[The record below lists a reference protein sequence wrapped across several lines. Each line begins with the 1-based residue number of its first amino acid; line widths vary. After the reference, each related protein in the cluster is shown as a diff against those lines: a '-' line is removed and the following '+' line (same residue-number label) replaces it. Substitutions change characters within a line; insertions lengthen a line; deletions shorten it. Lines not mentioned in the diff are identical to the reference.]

1 MYSWYMGER
10 GCVIMGG
17 GCLCVDRSNSPAQ
30 CVSTAGRALEET
42 HTLTKCLPIEPDD
55 KIIIEEREEETEGR
69 ERERGGERGGRERE
83 EGGELACTCV
93 LGSISRSIDTAL
105 T

>member
-1 MYSWYMGER
+1 MFLG
-10 GCVIMGG
+10 GG

-69 ERERGGERGGRERE
+69 ERERGGERGGRER
-83 EGGELACTCV
+83 GGERVSLYLCLRIYKSFHRYC
-93 LGSISRSIDTAL
+93 IDL
-105 T
+105 S